1 MTIGIMA
8 AMHDEIA
15 ELINLMAQHEH
26 ADIRQ
31 IGRRTFYA
39 GQLEGHDCVLV
50 LAGIGK
56 VAAASTAS
64 TLIQLF
70 GVSHIVFAGLAGGL
84 AEIAQVGD
92 VVIADR
98 LVHHDMDARPLFP
111 RYQIPLTGVTEF
123 ELPSALCALLQAA
136 SRDFFEHHIRTRISA
151 DDMERFGL
159 HQPQAHIGMIISGD
173 QFIGSRQSAAKLR
186 EELPQACAVEME
198 GAAVAQICYEH
209 DVPCAIIR
217 TISDR
222 AEDTA
227 HVDFDQFLKSIASQ
241 YSSAI
246 LRNYLARLPA
256 SMFNPPQPPQP

>member
-8 AMHDEIA
+8 ALHDEIA
-15 ELINLMAQHEH
+15 ELIGFMAHHGQSE
-26 ADIRQ
+26 IRH
-31 IGRRTFYA
+31 IGRRDFYV
-39 GQLEGHDCVLV
+39 GQLDGHDCVVV

-56 VAAASTAS
+56 VAAAGTAA
-64 TLIQLF
+64 TLIQQF

-84 AEIAQVGD
+84 AGHVRVGD

-111 RYQIPLTGVTEF
+111 RYEVPLTGMTEF
-123 ELPSALCALLQAA
+123 RVSATLVAQLQAA
-136 SRDFFEHHIRTRISA
+136 CQDFFEHHISNRISA
-151 DDMERFGL
+151 QDMERFGL
-159 HQPQAHIGMIISGD
+159 ERPQAHVGMIVSGD
-173 QFIGSRQSAAKLR
+173 QFIGSKQTAATLR
-186 EELPQACAVEME
+186 DELPQACAVEME
-198 GAAVAQICYEH
+198 GAAVAQICYDH

-241 YSSAI
+241 YSSGI

-256 SMFNPPQPPQP
+256 KN

>member
-15 ELINLMAQHEH
+15 ELIGLMAHNEQSEVQH
-26 ADIRQ
+26 
-31 IGRRTFYA
+31 IGRRDFYV
-39 GQLEGHDCVLV
+39 GQLDGQACVVV

-64 TLIQLF
+64 TLIQQF
-70 GVSHIVFAGLAGGL
+70 DVSHIVFAGLAGGL
-84 AEIAQVGD
+84 AVHARVGD

-111 RYQIPLTGVTEF
+111 RYEIPLTGMAEF
-123 ELPSALCALLQAA
+123 QVSESLCAQLHSA
-136 SRDFFEHHIRTRISA
+136 SEDFFEHHIAKRISG
-151 DDMERFGL
+151 DVMERFGL
-159 HQPQAHIGMIISGD
+159 TRPRSHVGMIISGD
-173 QFIGSRQSAAKLR
+173 QFIGSRQAAEKLR
-186 EELPQACAVEME
+186 AELPQACAVEME

-241 YSSAI
+241 YSSGI
-246 LRNYLARLPA
+246 LRNYLSRH
-256 SMFNPPQPPQP
+256 SGTTTPQPVKP

>member
-8 AMHDEIA
+8 ALHDEIA
-15 ELINLMAQHEH
+15 ELIGLMAQHGQSE
-26 ADIRQ
+26 IRH
-31 IGRRTFYA
+31 IGRRDFYV
-39 GQLEGHDCVLV
+39 GQLDGQHCVVV

-64 TLIQLF
+64 TLIQQF
-70 GVSHIVFAGLAGGL
+70 GVRQILFAGLAGGL
-84 AEIAQVGD
+84 AAHARVGD

-111 RYQIPLTGVTEF
+111 RYEIPLTGIAEF
-123 ELPSALCALLQAA
+123 QVSATLCTLLQEA
-136 SRDFFEHHIRTRISA
+136 SQDFFEHHINDRISHA
-151 DDMERFGL
+151 DMDRFGL
-159 HQPQAHIGMIISGD
+159 KQPRTHVGMIVSGD
-173 QFIGSRQSAAKLR
+173 QFIGSRPTAEKLR
-186 EELPQACAVEME
+186 AELPQACAVEME

-209 DVPCAIIR
+209 DVPCAIMR

-227 HVDFDQFLKSIASQ
+227 HIDFGQFLTSIASQ
-241 YSSAI
+241 YSSGI

-256 SMFNPPQPPQP
+256 ATNTP